1 MLVRWSEAHKVA
13 VIDPQARLDV
23 RTMVE
28 IKNTIGSLLRD
39 GCRTVI
45 LDCQGVERMQAMSL
59 GVLVERLC
67 RAREAGGAGGAPRG
81 LALPAVRVDLRG
93 AGGPDWPAIR
103 GHPGRLTG
111 GWERRSTFPS
121 WCPRS

>member
-1 MLVRWSEAHKVA
+1 MHVRWSEAHKVA
-13 VIDPQARLDV
+13 VIDPQGRLDV

-28 IKNTIGSLLRD
+28 IKNTIGGLLRD

-67 RAREAGGAGGAPRG
+67 RAREAGGI
-81 LALPAVRVDLRG
+81 LALANLHPVLIARLQELRVDSLFRTFG
-93 AGGPDWPAIR
+93 SVSEALADLAGLPSEAI
-103 GHPGRLTG
+103 LAA
-111 GWERRSTFPS
+111 
-121 WCPRS
+121 

>member
-39 GCRTVI
+39 GCRTLIV
-45 LDCQGVERMQAMSL
+45 DCRGVQRLEAMSL

-67 RAREAGGAGGAPRG
+67 RAREMNGT
-81 LALPAVRVDLRG
+81 LALAHLNDDLAARLQELRVHSLFQIFESVPAALQGLVG
-93 AGGPDWPAIR
+93 ADSEAVAS
-103 GHPGRLTG
+103 LAA
-111 GWERRSTFPS
+111 
-121 WCPRS
+121 